1 MRIMASQV
9 ADVSA
14 NRGSEGMTT
23 LQIIIA
29 STRPGR
35 VGLPIAEWV
44 RDAAVKHGGFGDVE
58 LVDLA
63 ERNLPF
69 MDEPNHPRLRRYEH
83 AHTREWSATI
93 DRADAFVVVTPEY
106 NHGFPAPLKNAL
118 DYLHQEWA
126 HKPVGLVSYGG
137 IAAGTRAAQM
147 LKPVLTALK
156 MTPLNEAVQLP
167 FVTRLIDDDG
177 ALRPDEPTEAAATA
191 MFDELL
197 RWADALA
204 PLRNQ
209 ASAV

>member
-1 MRIMASQV
+1 MA
-9 ADVSA
+9 
-14 NRGSEGMTT
+14 T

-35 VGLPIAEWV
+35 VGLPVAEWI
-44 RDAAVKHGGFGDVE
+44 RDAAVKHGGFDDVE
-58 LVDLA
+58 LIDLA

-93 DRADAFVVVTPEY
+93 DRADAVVIVTPEY

-126 HKPVGLVSYGG
+126 YKPAGLVSYGG
-137 IAAGTRAAQM
+137 IAAGARAAQM

-167 FVTRLIDDDG
+167 FVTQFIDDEG
-177 ALRPDEPTEAAATA
+177 ALRPGEATEVAATA

-209 ASAV
+209 ARAV